1 MKNSFTEI
9 QKTLSNLASSV
20 DTLSTTGTVTAI
32 ERDILL
38 AKTRQLY
45 EEILSLT
52 VAQAAPVVEAPQPAK
67 EVVAET
73 VIEVISEPIT
83 QPEPIIEAAPVA
95 QPEPVKEPEPIVEA
109 KPEPV
114 VEPAKPVQE
123 EITFVVEEVA
133 APKVEA
139 PSIPVEQPTAQ
150 AEQPKQETPKFAQ
163 VTDLGSKLAQKPIK
177 DIFSAL
183 SINERYMFRSQL
195 FNNDQDLFMKS
206 INTLNESKD
215 FKTALEFIKT
225 HFSWDFESKDVQR
238 FLSIVERR
246 FLQQWGN

>member
-1 MKNSFTEI
+1 MKTSLSQI
-9 QKTLSNLASSV
+9 QKSLNELAS
-20 DTLSTTGTVTAI
+20 TLEKCAENKEFTAI
-32 ERDILL
+32 EHDILL
-38 AKTRQLY
+38 AKTRQVY
-45 EEILSLT
+45 EGILSME

-95 QPEPVKEPEPIVEA
+95 QPEPVKEPDPIVEA

-123 EITFVVEEVA
+123 EITFVVEE
-133 APKVEA
+133 VEA

>member
-1 MKNSFTEI
+1 MKTSLSQI

-83 QPEPIIEAAPVA
+83 QPEP
-95 QPEPVKEPEPIVEA
+95 VKEPDPIVEA

-123 EITFVVEEVA
+123 EITFVVEE
-133 APKVEA
+133 VEA

>member
-83 QPEPIIEAAPVA
+83 QPEP
-95 QPEPVKEPEPIVEA
+95 VKEPDPIVEA

-150 AEQPKQETPKFAQ
+150 PEQPKQETPKFAQ

>member
-1 MKNSFTEI
+1 MKTSLSQI
-9 QKTLSNLASSV
+9 QKSLNELAS
-20 DTLSTTGTVTAI
+20 TLDKCAENKEFTAI
-32 ERDILL
+32 EHDILL
-38 AKTRQLY
+38 AKTRQVY
-45 EEILSLT
+45 EGILSME

-73 VIEVISEPIT
+73 VIEVTSEPIT
-83 QPEPIIEAAPVA
+83 QPEP
-95 QPEPVKEPEPIVEA
+95 VKEPDPIVEA

-150 AEQPKQETPKFAQ
+150 PEQPKQETPKFAQ

>member
-83 QPEPIIEAAPVA
+83 QPEP
-95 QPEPVKEPEPIVEA
+95 VKEPDPIVEA

>member
-1 MKNSFTEI
+1 MKTSLSQI
-9 QKTLSNLASSV
+9 QKSLNELAS
-20 DTLSTTGTVTAI
+20 TLEKCAENKEFTAI
-32 ERDILL
+32 EHDILL
-38 AKTRQLY
+38 AKTRQVY
-45 EEILSLT
+45 EGILSME

-73 VIEVISEPIT
+73 VIEVTSEPIT
-83 QPEPIIEAAPVA
+83 QPEP
-95 QPEPVKEPEPIVEA
+95 VKEPDPIVEA

-150 AEQPKQETPKFAQ
+150 PEQPKQETPKFAQ

>member
-83 QPEPIIEAAPVA
+83 QPEP
-95 QPEPVKEPEPIVEA
+95 VKEPDPIVEA

-150 AEQPKQETPKFAQ
+150 PEQPKQETPKFAQ

-246 FLQQWGN
+246 FLQQWEN

>member
-73 VIEVISEPIT
+73 VIEVTSEPIT
-83 QPEPIIEAAPVA
+83 QPEP
-95 QPEPVKEPEPIVEA
+95 VKEPDPIVEA

-150 AEQPKQETPKFAQ
+150 PEQPKQETPKFAQ

>member
-1 MKNSFTEI
+1 MKNLFTEI

-83 QPEPIIEAAPVA
+83 QPEP
-95 QPEPVKEPEPIVEA
+95 VKEPEPIVEA

-123 EITFVVEEVA
+123 EITFVVEE
-133 APKVEA
+133 VEA

>member
-83 QPEPIIEAAPVA
+83 QPEP
-95 QPEPVKEPEPIVEA
+95 VKEPDPIVEA

-123 EITFVVEEVA
+123 EITFVVEEVE

-150 AEQPKQETPKFAQ
+150 PEQPKQETPKFAQ